1 MKFYQRMRL
10 GSKGKFCKVYSVM
23 GWWVIE
29 VFGFEEVDVFN
40 ATRSVYVGFQ
50 RRPLE
55 SGGLESGGLESGGL
69 ESGGLESGGLE
80 SRRPVKPGGGMVCEQ
95 VGRKNLVY

>member
-1 MKFYQRMRL
+1 
-10 GSKGKFCKVYSVM
+10 M

-69 ESGGLESGGLE
+69 ES
-80 SRRPVKPGGGMVCEQ
+80 RRPVKPGGGMVCEQ